1 MKLFGNVSVRNNR
14 SLGNHSCTQLFPIS
28 RSTVSW
34 LKNAVLSYSSFVSK
48 YYKKGNAHLDFSTV
62 HWLAQDTR
70 LLLCC
75 ALAIISIIVLIS
87 LTKLPPFLSILVGTF
102 VAGIGAGLPAEA
114 VAKAFSK
121 GAGSL
126 LGEAGIIIALGS
138 MLGALMAESG
148 AADRIANTLLSMA
161 KGRWL
166 PWVMA
171 LVAVIIG
178 LPLFFEVGLVLM
190 VPLIFVV
197 ARRSDQSLLRIA
209 IPALAGMTTLHALM
223 PPHPGPLIAVST
235 LHADLGITMLLGFA
249 IAIPA
254 VVLAGPL
261 YGIWLSRRMTVQEPA
276 ELGALFSA
284 ERTSRQPGFGI
295 SLLVILLPVLL
306 MLGSTLAKVMMASE
320 SQLAV
325 VLKFLGEPLV
335 ALGLAVLTAV
345 ILLGWGSG
353 MPRET
358 VGNTLRKSLAPI
370 AALLLTIGA
379 GGGLKQT
386 LLDAGVSQTISKVA
400 EGAHLPYILLAW
412 LIAVALRQ
420 ATGSATVATTTTAG
434 ILAPLVIGLAAPQS
448 ALVALAIGAG
458 SVFFCH
464 VNDAGFWMVREYFG
478 LQLKQTIWVW
488 SILQSIVSVVG
499 LVGTLILWQF
509 VS

>member
-1 MKLFGNVSVRNNR
+1 MD
-14 SLGNHSCTQLFPIS
+14 
-28 RSTVSW
+28 
-34 LKNAVLSYSSFVSK
+34 LSS
-48 YYKKGNAHLDFSTV
+48 V
-62 HWLAQDTR
+62 HWVTQDTR

-75 ALAIISIIVLIS
+75 TLAIASIVILIS
-87 LTKLPPFLSILVGTF
+87 AFKLPPFLSILIGTF
-102 VAGIGAGLPAEA
+102 VAGLGANLPAEA

-121 GAGSL
+121 GAGGL

-148 AADRIANTLLSMA
+148 AADRIANTLLGMA
-161 KGRWL
+161 RGRWL

-171 LVAVIIG
+171 LVALVIG

-190 VPLIFVV
+190 VPIIFVM
-197 ARRSDQSLLRIA
+197 ARRADQPLLRIA

-235 LHADLGITMLLGFA
+235 LHTDLGMTMLFGFV
-249 IAIPA
+249 IALPA

-261 YGIWLSRRMTVQEPA
+261 YGIWLSRRMMIEEPQ
-276 ELGALFSA
+276 ELGALFNA
-284 ERTSRQPGFGI
+284 ERNARQPGFAV

-306 MLGSTLAKVMMASE
+306 MLGSTVAKIALPSEGTLA
-320 SQLAV
+320 LA
-325 VLKFLGEPLV
+325 LKFLGEPLI
-335 ALGLAVLTAV
+335 ALGIAVLAAV
-345 ILLGWGSG
+345 ILLGWATG

-358 VGNTLRKSLAPI
+358 VGDTLRKSLAPI

-400 EGAHLPYILLAW
+400 EGAHLPYLLLAW

-434 ILAPLVIGLAAPQS
+434 ILAPLVIHLAAPQG
-448 ALVALAIGAG
+448 ALIALAIGAG

-488 SILQSIVSVVG
+488 SILQTIVSLVG
-499 LVGTLILWQF
+499 LLGTLLLWPL